1 MSGTSPTPAAG
12 EKHDRRAIVHLEH
25 TYLHAA
31 DENLHAER
39 SMSKTVVGRDIPYV
53 LLLHIGAFDARM
65 LPRLLDQYQRRGFTF
80 IPLGEAERDPF
91 YKYDTD
97 PKLLP
102 GPDSLEAAM
111 EAKHLPIPAHQDYQK
126 ELDALCR

>member
-1 MSGTSPTPAAG
+1 
-12 EKHDRRAIVHLEH
+12 
-25 TYLHAA
+25 
-31 DENLHAER
+31 
-39 SMSKTVVGRDIPYV
+39 MSKTLNGRDIPNV

-65 LPRLLDQYQRRGFTF
+65 LPRLLDLYRRRGFTF
-80 IPLGEAERDPF
+80 IPLEEAEKDPF
-91 YKYDTD
+91 YKYDAD

-111 EAKHLPIPAHQDYQK
+111 EEKHLPLPAQEDYQK